1 MATPLPPPG
10 ATRPRP
16 PLAPPHPDPPSLN
29 GDAGDTGAGDRSR
42 GDKAGDGSRGDKAA
56 DGAGTDVAT
65 IALEASPF
73 DAPPLV
79 APALEPP
86 VLPPPRPEMA
96 WPSVAD
102 QRHRRAVLR
111 QRWILVIGFGLIV
124 LAFTQIAYT
133 AWRLGAPQA
142 WVVWTS
148 VALAPAALTALAAL
162 CGWRH
167 ALKLAVFVTAWQI
180 VIATVALVLRPS
192 VGVPQ
197 AVCALAAAAVTA
209 AAWRCIPPEE
219 PPPEPEPGDQPA
231 EAEDP
236 SSATDPP
243 LAKTAG

>member
-1 MATPLPPPG
+1 MVTPLPPPG

-16 PLAPPHPDPPSLN
+16 PLAPPHPEPPSLN
-29 GDAGDTGAGDRSR
+29 GDAGATGVDE
-42 GDKAGDGSRGDKAA
+42 AA
-56 DGAGTDVAT
+56 
-65 IALEASPF
+65 IALETRALDAPPF

-86 VLPPPRPEMA
+86 LLPPPRPEMA

-111 QRWILVIGFGLIV
+111 QRWILVVGFGLIV

-162 CGWRH
+162 FAWRH

-209 AAWRCIPPEE
+209 AAWRCIPSEE
-219 PPPEPEPGDQPA
+219 ALTEPEPGDQPV
-231 EAEDP
+231 EVEDS

-243 LAKTAG
+243 LVKTAG